1 MQNNIKNNDSFS
13 ELVRQKLESHQTPVD
28 PAVWDAIESKMA
40 ARKAKRHIPL
50 GWWLTVGMAAAVALL
65 LTLAP
70 FGTQPETN
78 FATSTPKQKPATNN
92 EMNHSDIKPEIAASQ
107 SVKQKNYTSKATQP
121 KQLYFSATQTIKD
134 SARTAT
140 AKNPIVVSNTEA
152 KTTKPAT
159 ETPAMAQQIQEVK
172 QNATIMND
180 TVKAGATEKLQPKQ
194 PVWEDPLKEKNNENW
209 ELIAMVGG
217 TGKSNQTSNA
227 ILQTLTLTPR
237 MSIVKAEK
245 TSTYIFSPEEF
256 SDKTYMAPL
265 TAGLAVSRK
274 IGKKLSLETGINYSY
289 LLTTFKNND
298 ITANLNLHYMGIPA
312 RIAYQLTSGSKWN
325 MYAAAGGMVE
335 KGLWSVYVQK
345 QNFFSQTITTTVS
358 NKIDGFQ
365 WSVNAAIGG
374 EYSLARRAAIYFEP
388 KVSYYFD
395 NNQPISSRTEN
406 KLVIGF
412 EGGLRYKL

>member
-50 GWWLTVGMAAAVALL
+50 GWWLTAGMAAAVALL

-70 FGTQPETN
+70 FGTQTETN
-78 FATSTPKQKPATNN
+78 FATSTPKQKPATNS
-92 EMNHSDIKPEIAASQ
+92 EINHSDIKPEIAVSQ
-107 SVKQKNYTSKATQP
+107 SVKQNNYAAKATQP
-121 KQLYFSATQTIKD
+121 KQLHISEIQTTKD
-134 SARTAT
+134 TASTANANNPAT
-140 AKNPIVVSNTEA
+140 ALNTETG
-152 KTTKPAT
+152 TTKPAT
-159 ETPAMAQQIQEVK
+159 ETPTMAQQIQEVK
-172 QNATIMND
+172 QNATVMND
-180 TVKAGATEKLQPKQ
+180 TIKAGATEKLQPKQ
-194 PVWEDPLKEKNNENW
+194 PVWEDPLKEKSNENW

-217 TGKSNQTSNA
+217 TGKSSQTSNA
-227 ILQTLTLTPR
+227 VLQTTTLRPR

-245 TSTYIFSPEEF
+245 SSAYIFSPEEF
-256 SDKTYMAPL
+256 TDKTYMAPL
-265 TAGLAVSRK
+265 TAGLAVSRS
-274 IGKKLSLETGINYSY
+274 IGKKLSIETGINYSY
-289 LLTTFKNND
+289 LLSTFKNNQLS
-298 ITANLNLHYMGIPA
+298 ANLNLHYMGIPA

-335 KGLWSVYVQK
+335 KGLWSVYVQEQK
-345 QNFFSQTITTTVS
+345 FESQTITTTVS

-374 EYSLARRAAIYFEP
+374 EYILARSAAIYFEP

-395 NNQPISSRTEN
+395 NNQPISSRTVN

-412 EGGLRYKL
+412 EGGLRYKF